1 MDVMRKLILVACAAT
16 AFAALC
22 AACLKRGDTIAQL
35 GGEWNITLV
44 DGMKPANKVTPW
56 IGFDIAEKRI
66 YGNLGVNHVIGTL
79 DTEAKPGMIDL
90 SQLGLT
96 RMMGAPED
104 MEVENR
110 VTEALGKVISYRVT
124 DHGNRVDLYD
134 GRGTR
139 VLELQRRTG
148 TEAQETGKPS
158 AR

>member
-1 MDVMRKLILVACAAT
+1 MNVMKKLILMACVVT

-35 GGEWNITLV
+35 NGEWNISLV

-66 YGNLGVNHVIGTL
+66 YGNLGVNHVIGTI
-79 DTEAKPGMIDL
+79 DTEVKPGMIDL

-104 MEVENR
+104 MAVEDR
-110 VTEALGKVISYRVT
+110 ISKALSKVISYRVT

-134 GRGTR
+134 ERGNK
-139 VLELQRRTG
+139 VLVLQRRT
-148 TEAQETGKPS
+148 ALQENEKPS
-158 AR
+158 AQ

>member
-1 MDVMRKLILVACAAT
+1 MNVMKKLILMACVAT
-16 AFAALC
+16 ALAALC
-22 AACLKRGDTIAQL
+22 AACVKRGDTIAQL
-35 GGEWNITLV
+35 NGEWSITLV
-44 DGMKPANKVTPW
+44 DGKKPDSKVVPW
-56 IGFDIAEKRI
+56 IGFDIAEKRV

-124 DHGNRVDLYD
+124 DHGNRVDLYNE
-134 GRGTR
+134 RGTR
-139 VLELQRRTG
+139 VLELQRRTD
-148 TEAQETGKPS
+148 AQETGKPS

>member
-79 DTEAKPGMIDL
+79 DTEAKPGIIDL

-134 GRGTR
+134 ERGTR
-139 VLELQRRTG
+139 VLELQRRRG